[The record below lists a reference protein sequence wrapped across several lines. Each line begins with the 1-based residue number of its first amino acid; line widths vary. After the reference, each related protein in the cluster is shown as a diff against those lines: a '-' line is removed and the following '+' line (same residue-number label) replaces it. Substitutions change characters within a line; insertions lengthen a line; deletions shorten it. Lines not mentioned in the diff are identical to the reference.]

1 LKGTCYYKVYN
12 SFKYKKDKYLSSGKK
27 IAIVGAGTVIFND
40 EGVGV
45 YAAKYLEKNYDFDG
59 DVTLV
64 DGGVLGFQLMVYYQE
79 YDRVIILDTI
89 TMENDKAGAIYNL
102 PSEELLG
109 LGSYKQTAHEVEI
122 VEMLEICSLLEN
134 FAQTSIV
141 GIVPADIITVKSDLS
156 CELKNEFNNFVNVAL
171 GELDKMS
178 ETYTKKETEYT
189 LAQIIDSYAN
199 PTAQRD
205 LAHLK

>member
-1 LKGTCYYKVYN
+1 M
-12 SFKYKKDKYLSSGKK
+12 SGKK

-45 YAAKYLEKNYDFDG
+45 YASKYLEKNYIFDG
-59 DVTLV
+59 DVTIV
-64 DGGVLGFQLMVYYQE
+64 DGGVLGFRLMVYYQE

-102 PSEELLG
+102 PAEELLG

-134 FAQTSIV
+134 FADTNIV
-141 GIVPADIITVKSDLS
+141 GIVPEDIVTVKSDLS
-156 CELKNEFNNFVNVAL
+156 DTLKREFKNFVNVAL
-171 GELDKMS
+171 GELDKMG
-178 ETYTKKETEYT
+178 ERYRKREIEYS
-189 LAQIIDSYAN
+189 LEQIIDSYAN

-205 LAHLK
+205 LEHLKG

>member
-1 LKGTCYYKVYN
+1 M
-12 SFKYKKDKYLSSGKK
+12 LSSGKK

-89 TMENDKAGAIYNL
+89 TMEDDKAGAIYNL
-102 PSEELLG
+102 PAEELLG

-134 FAQTSIV
+134 FADTSIV
-141 GIVPADIITVKSDLS
+141 GIVPEDIQTVKSDLS
-156 CELKNEFNNFVNVAL
+156 PKLKKEFKNFVNVVL
-171 GELDKMS
+171 DELDKMG
-178 ETYTKKETEYT
+178 EIYTKKDQEYT
-189 LAQIIDSYAN
+189 LEQIIDSYAN

-205 LAHLK
+205 LEHLKG

>member
-1 LKGTCYYKVYN
+1 M
-12 SFKYKKDKYLSSGKK
+12 SSGKR

-40 EGVGV
+40 EGIGV
-45 YAAKYLEKNYDFDG
+45 YAAKYLEKNYNFDG
-59 DVTLV
+59 DITLV

-89 TMENDKAGAIYNL
+89 TMQDDKAGAIYNL
-102 PSEELLG
+102 PAEELLG

-134 FAQTSIV
+134 FAHTSII
-141 GIVPADIITVKSDLS
+141 GIVPEDIATVKSDLS
-156 CELKNEFNNFVNVAL
+156 PALKKEFHKFVNVVL
-171 GELDKMS
+171 GELDKMG
-178 ETYTKKETEYT
+178 ETYTKNKDEYT
-189 LAQIIDSYAN
+189 LAQIIYSFAN

-205 LAHLK
+205 LEHLKG